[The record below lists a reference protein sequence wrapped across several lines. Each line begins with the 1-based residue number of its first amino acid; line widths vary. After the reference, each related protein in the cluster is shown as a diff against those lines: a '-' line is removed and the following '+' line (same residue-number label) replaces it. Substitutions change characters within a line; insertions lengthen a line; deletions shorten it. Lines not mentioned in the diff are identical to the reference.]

1 MIDKQLKI
9 GDHIISTDGRIYVI
23 EAVNKASYRAKRVD
37 GHYGS
42 ETVPFNGILR
52 EYDRVYEYFVCDD
65 VQLKIIANLNKENE
79 ELQRKLRGQEEEVA
93 LTRILNRNL
102 DWLCHKKLDN
112 LALRP
117 DPYED

>member
-1 MIDKQLKI
+1 MIDKQLKV
-9 GDHIISTDGRIYVI
+9 GDHIVSTDGCLYVI

-42 ETVPFNGILR
+42 ETVPLNGVHK

-65 VQLKIIANLNKENE
+65 VQLKIIAALNEKNA
-79 ELQRKLRGQEEEVA
+79 ELQQKLRGQEEEVA

-117 DPYED
+117 DPYEN